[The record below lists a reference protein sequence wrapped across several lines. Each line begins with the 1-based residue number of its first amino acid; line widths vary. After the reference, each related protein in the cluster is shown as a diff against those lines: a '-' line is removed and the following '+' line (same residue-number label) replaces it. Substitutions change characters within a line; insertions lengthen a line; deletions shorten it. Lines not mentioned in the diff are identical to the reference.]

1 MGFDR
6 GLKDEIRLNEEGKD
20 EVLLANYGWAKSD
33 LQTVF
38 VHLQNQEQIVHFQ
51 MLRKTKNDI
60 S

>member
-1 MGFDR
+1 MGFDL

-20 EVLLANYGWAKSD
+20 EVLLANYCWAKSD

-38 VHLQNQEQIVHFQ
+38 VHLQNQEWIVHFQ